1 LSSQSKVILIA
12 QGWDS
17 ALENTVKKQ
26 LIRMN
31 ERKGKSNNEI
41 NAKKRTRYKAVLS
54 GSNANTGF

>member
-17 ALENTVKKQ
+17 ALENTDKKQ

-41 NAKKRTRYKAVLS
+41 NAKKRTR
-54 GSNANTGF
+54 